1 MACVSPKG
9 IFYGP
14 WNSDFSL
21 WQAQHLAGEYHTC
34 IRSQTSA
41 LSARE
46 TSKEKAAGSKN
57 DRDKRMQLMKR
68 LSAILV
74 EPFAEHIKEASHVV
88 FIPPRYLARIPFA
101 ELMLDGQL
109 IFLSKSISQTPSL
122 RTLLMLHRAADNQAR
137 PEIFTVCTVAQPRPP
152 RSGYNRYDSPLFWS
166 AYESVMI
173 ANMLHGIRRPL
184 NGRTLGSA
192 DFKRE
197 YEATHFMHVAAHGT
211 ELDFDDPA
219 QAHIRLKEPIH
230 ILDMQ
235 TWNTNAHLIFFAAC
249 FSGTGLMTETGD
261 LIGFSQTILG
271 SGARAFI
278 GSLWAASDLATFFF
292 VYFFCKRLK
301 EVIEDHRNTSSLAEI
316 FTKAQVDLAGLRR
329 EKAQQIVDE
338 VREVWQTCRE
348 RFDPDQVLLGR
359 GLEILEVRRRYIPSD
374 FSDSYFWAPFIFVG
388 YDTRENEGD
397 TDVERDV
404 RR

>member
-1 MACVSPKG
+1 MEISLCHEGLAVACVSPKG

-235 TWNTNAHLIFFAAC
+235 TRNTNAHFIFFAA
-249 FSGTGLMTETGD
+249 
-261 LIGFSQTILG
+261 
-271 SGARAFI
+271 
-278 GSLWAASDLATFFF
+278 
-292 VYFFCKRLK
+292 
-301 EVIEDHRNTSSLAEI
+301 
-316 FTKAQVDLAGLRR
+316 
-329 EKAQQIVDE
+329 
-338 VREVWQTCRE
+338 
-348 RFDPDQVLLGR
+348 
-359 GLEILEVRRRYIPSD
+359 
-374 FSDSYFWAPFIFVG
+374 
-388 YDTRENEGD
+388 
-397 TDVERDV
+397 
-404 RR
+404 